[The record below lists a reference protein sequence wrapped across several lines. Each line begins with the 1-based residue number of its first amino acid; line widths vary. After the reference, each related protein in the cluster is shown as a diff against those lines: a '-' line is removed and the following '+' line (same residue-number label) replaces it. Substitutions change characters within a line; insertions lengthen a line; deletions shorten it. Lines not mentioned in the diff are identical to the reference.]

1 MSDKLSARHILI
13 AVSRFYED
21 IAEQLLLGACGAL
34 QDADATYEVVDVP
47 GAFELP
53 AAVRFASLSGV
64 FDGYIALGCVIRGQ
78 TSHYEHVCT
87 ESARAL
93 SDLATRLQLAVG
105 YGILTTDT
113 REQAWERAS
122 VSKLNKGR
130 EVAVACLRMV
140 EVRRRFTAQ
149 G

>member
-1 MSDKLSARHILI
+1 MDDKLSAPHIFI

-21 IAEQLLLGACGAL
+21 IAEELLLGASGAL

-47 GAFELP
+47 GAFEVP

-64 FDGYIALGCVIRGQ
+64 FDGYIALGCVIRGE

-113 REQAWERAS
+113 HEQARQRAS

-130 EVAVACLRMV
+130 AVAVACLRMV
-140 EVRRRFTAQ
+140 EIRRRFTAQ